1 MTDDLATRGQG
12 GLRHW
17 LGFIG
22 SGLLSFAVDAGG
34 MQAMTAFAGWRPQ
47 TARLVSIPLA
57 MVVGWLAHRTFTFAV
72 KAAPSVTEFARF
84 VGAASAASLLNYT
97 VFWSLLAVW
106 PAIGKMAALVVAT
119 GVATVASYL
128 GFRFGAFRPDK

>member
-1 MTDDLATRGQG
+1 MTPPNLDRHG

-22 SGLLSFAVDAGG
+22 SGLLSFAVDSGG
-34 MQAMTAFAGWRPQ
+34 MGLLTSFAGWQPQ
-47 TARLVSIPLA
+47 TARLVSIPAA

-72 KAAPSVTEFARF
+72 KTPPSFGEFARF
-84 VGAASAASLLNYT
+84 VSAASAASLLNYA
-97 VFWSLLAVW
+97 VFWGLLAVW
-106 PAIGKMAALVVAT
+106 PAIGSMVALVLAT

-128 GFRFGAFRPDK
+128 GFRFGAFHRS